1 MSKKII
7 LTTKI
12 KRENTKLYYC
22 GTSDDGFITVGESE
36 MARGGRPHKVKKK

>member
-7 LTTKI
+7 LKTNL
-12 KRENTKLYYC
+12 KRELNKLYYC

-36 MARGGRPHKVKKK
+36 MARGRKKNEQKK